1 MALLAPP
8 DHADD
13 YFDVLSLLRADETAA
28 WDLKQQLEQAD
39 DKLNQA
45 FYQGHN
51 ISRLVSTRAWI
62 VEQFVL
68 YCWRQNLLQQENL
81 SLIAVGGFGRGELH
95 PHSDVDLLILYQQ
108 QLPQQQI
115 AGFVQNL
122 WDLGLEVGH
131 SVRNLSQT
139 IELAS
144 QDVTVATNLMEAR
157 LMSGDAALFSTMMQ
171 QTDDRHLW
179 SGPDFFKAKLQ
190 EQISR
195 HKKCGGTAYNLEPDI
210 KEGQGGLRDIQMV
223 TWVAQR
229 HFHVSSMHG
238 LVDVGFLQPD
248 EYIRLQKGQRKLWKI
263 RFALHLLSGRKE
275 NRLLFE
281 HQKKLAKIFGYVDD
295 ENSLAVEKLMQSHY
309 RNAMHLELLNMRLLQ
324 LFEENILQK
333 QSDKVIKPLSADF
346 LIVNNYLEA
355 TDSKLFINRPQAIME
370 MFLHYQKHPEI
381 LGIRANTLRY
391 LSRSLHIIDDQF
403 RADTE
408 IRQKFLQIFKQPT
421 LVFKQLALMNAL
433 GILGL
438 YLPVFGKIVGRM
450 QYDLFHAYTIDQHSL
465 FVLRNI
471 RRMIRDGSQHPKA
484 HQVSRNFQPG
494 YILCLAGF
502 LHDIGKGRGGDHA
515 EIGAIEAAQFAADFA
530 LPKADKKL
538 LIWLVKNHLLMSTVA
553 QKQDISDPNVITDF
567 TQVVQSQQQLDAL
580 YVLTIAD
587 ICGTNPKLWN
597 SFKDSLLSELYQR
610 GSQQLQNNQA
620 KQPLEQPLDSRGQDS
635 RRQALKLI
643 DKQQQQAIKKRWQT
657 IPQRFFAH
665 CSARQLAQ
673 ISLAIEAN
681 QGRETVC
688 ITAKHH
694 DGFELALYGRDHQG
708 LFHHLI
714 QLFAQYGI
722 NIVNAR
728 IFSGSNGT
736 VIDTFHCL
744 GDYDQNL
751 LQQISGELLNVLQSQ
766 NYQLTQQTISP
777 NARQQLFTQAPQI
790 NCSTGNNGKETR
802 LEVKCTDHNGLLLI
816 ITACLLKHQ
825 LDVHGAKI
833 TTFGDRAE
841 DVFWISHHNT
851 AITAEQSQQL
861 TQDLKQQLSIK
872 Q

>member
-13 YFDVLSLLRADETAA
+13 HFDVLSLLRAEETTA
-28 WDLKQQLEQAD
+28 WDLKKQLEQAD

-51 ISRLVSTRAWI
+51 ISRLVTTRAWI

-68 YCWRQNLLQQENL
+68 HFWRQGLAEQENL

-115 AGFVQNL
+115 ATFIQNL

-131 SVRNLSQT
+131 AVRSLQQT
-139 IELAS
+139 IELAT
-144 QDVTVATNLMEAR
+144 QDVAVATNLMEAR
-157 LMSGDAALFSTMMQ
+157 LMSGNVALFATMMQ
-171 QTDDRHLW
+171 QTNDRHLW

-190 EQISR
+190 EQIGR

-281 HQKKLAKIFGYVDD
+281 YQKKMAKVFGYLDD

-333 QSDKVIKPLSADF
+333 QTDKTIKPLSADF

-370 MFLHYQKHPEI
+370 MFLHYQKHPKI

-391 LSRSLHIIDDQF
+391 LSRSLHVIDDQF

-421 LVFKQLALMNAL
+421 LVFKQLSLMNAL

-450 QYDLFHAYTIDQHSL
+450 QYDLFHAYTVDQHSL

-471 RRMIRDGSQHPKA
+471 RRMIRDGAKHPKA
-484 HQVSRNFQPG
+484 HQISRNFQPS

-502 LHDIGKGRGGDHA
+502 FHDIGKGRGGDHA
-515 EIGAIEAAQFAADFA
+515 TIGAMEAAQFADDFK

-538 LIWLVKNHLLMSTVA
+538 LVWLVKNHLLMSTVA
-553 QKQDISDPNVITDF
+553 QKQDISDPMVVAGF
-567 TQVVQSQQQLDAL
+567 TETVQSQQQLDAL
-580 YVLTIAD
+580 YILTIAD
-587 ICGTNPKLWN
+587 ICGTDPKLWN
-597 SFKDSLLSELYQR
+597 SFKDSLLFELYQHS
-610 GSQQLQNNQA
+610 SQQLASQQHNRN
-620 KQPLEQPLDSRGQDS
+620 EQPTDSRITDN
-635 RRQALKLI
+635 RHQALKLI
-643 DKQQQQAIKKRWQT
+643 EPQQQPAIKKRWQT

-665 CSARQLAQ
+665 CSAEQLAQ
-673 ISLAIEAN
+673 ISLAIEHN
-681 QGRETVC
+681 QGQETVC

-694 DGFELALYGRDHQG
+694 DGFELVLYGKDHQG

-728 IFSGSNGT
+728 IFSGKNGT
-736 VIDTFHCL
+736 VIDAFHCL

-751 LQQISGELLNVLQSQ
+751 LQQISNELLKVLQSQ
-766 NYQLTQQTISP
+766 NYRLKQQTINTTS
-777 NARQQLFTQAPQI
+777 RQQLFKQTPQI
-790 NCSTGNNGKETR
+790 NCTTGNNGKETR
-802 LEVKCTDHNGLLLI
+802 LEVKCTDHDGLLLI

-833 TTFGDRAE
+833 ATFGNRAE
-841 DVFWISHHNT
+841 DVFWISHQNT
-851 AITAEQSQQL
+851 AITSKQSKQL
-861 TQDLKQQLSIK
+861 VKDLKQQLSFN